1 MEAFTLEYL
10 FYVSVKDMKEHE
22 ERNIQQQPKRE
33 EEQVMDQGMFNIC
46 TYIKILQKIFYCIV
60 LYLH

>member
-1 MEAFTLEYL
+1 MEDLTLEYL
-10 FYVSVKDMKEHE
+10 FNVSVKDMKEHE

-46 TYIKILQKIFYCIV
+46 T
-60 LYLH
+60 HT